1 MHEVNTG
8 HVIVGDLTSAA
19 AAAARTEAAA
29 ERTDSSVQGKDGDQ
43 SPSKSRQRPE
53 TDEKW
58 APDERTGH
66 GRHKVKVYPLL
77 NSPP

>member
-8 HVIVGDLTSAA
+8 HVIVSELTSAA
-19 AAAARTEAAA
+19 GRTEAAA
-29 ERTDSSVQGKDGDQ
+29 QWTDSSVQGKDGDQ

-53 TDEKW
+53 TNEKW

-66 GRHKVKVYPLL
+66 GRHKVKVLAF
-77 NSPP
+77 